1 MNKKSKAVIFDMD
14 GLIIDSEPLWKR
26 AEIDAFGS
34 IGYDFTYEMCEST
47 KGMRIDEVVQY
58 WHSQLK
64 WNSPPI
70 PHVVND
76 ITARMIK
83 LIHVEGASLP
93 GVMKTISNL
102 CDLKIPMA
110 LASSSSMKL
119 IEKVLNKL
127 KIQSYF
133 EVIHSAEFEEK
144 GKPDPQVFLTTAKKL
159 GIHPSSCL
167 VLEDSKAGMEAGI
180 AAGMKVVLVPDRLS
194 SFEKWHNRA
203 HYVLSTL
210 NDFDID
216 LVS

>member
-1 MNKKSKAVIFDMD
+1 MSNKSKAVIFDMD

-34 IGYDFTYEMCEST
+34 IGYDFNYEMCEST

-58 WHSQLK
+58 WHSQFK
-64 WNSPPI
+64 WNSPSI
-70 PHVVND
+70 ANVVND
-76 ITARMIK
+76 ITERMIK
-83 LIHVEGASLP
+83 LIQAEGAPLP

-102 CDLKIPMA
+102 CDLKIPMG

-119 IEKVLNKL
+119 IETVLNKL

-133 EVIHSAEFEEK
+133 KVIHSAEFEEK
-144 GKPDPQVFLTTAKKL
+144 GKPDPQVFLTTANKL
-159 GIHPSSCL
+159 GIDPSSCL

-180 AAGMKVVLVPDRLS
+180 AAGMKVILVPDRLS
-194 SFEKWHNRA
+194 PVEKWHNQA
-203 HYVLSTL
+203 YCVLSTL
-210 NDFDID
+210 NDFDIN

>member
-1 MNKKSKAVIFDMD
+1 MSKKSKAVIFDMD

-58 WHSQLK
+58 WHSQFK
-64 WNSPPI
+64 WNSPSI

-76 ITARMIK
+76 ITERMIK
-83 LIHVEGASLP
+83 LIHAEGAPLP

-119 IEKVLNKL
+119 IETVLNKL

-144 GKPDPQVFLTTAKKL
+144 ETRSSEYFLL
-159 GIHPSSCL
+159 
-167 VLEDSKAGMEAGI
+167 
-180 AAGMKVVLVPDRLS
+180 RLKS
-194 SFEKWHNRA
+194 
-203 HYVLSTL
+203 
-210 NDFDID
+210 
-216 LVS
+216 

>member
-1 MNKKSKAVIFDMD
+1 MSKKSKAVIFDMD

-34 IGYDFTYEMCEST
+34 IGYDFNYEMCEST

-58 WHSQLK
+58 WHSQFK
-64 WNSPPI
+64 WNSPSI
-70 PHVVND
+70 AHVVND
-76 ITARMIK
+76 ITERMIK
-83 LIHVEGASLP
+83 LIQAEGAPLP

-102 CDLKIPMA
+102 SDLKIPMA

-119 IEKVLNKL
+119 IETVLNQL

-133 EVIHSAEFEEK
+133 EVIHSAEFEER

-159 GIHPSSCL
+159 GIDPSSCL

-180 AAGMKVVLVPDRLS
+180 AAGMRVVLVPDRLS
-194 SFEKWHNRA
+194 PVEKWHDQA
-203 HYVLSTL
+203 YCVLSTL
-210 NDFDID
+210 NDFDIN

>member
-1 MNKKSKAVIFDMD
+1 M
-14 GLIIDSEPLWKR
+14 PLVVLGMISPTRCVNLLKGCELMKW
-26 AEIDAFGS
+26 FN
-34 IGYDFTYEMCEST
+34 IG
-47 KGMRIDEVVQY
+47 
-58 WHSQLK
+58 
-64 WNSPPI
+64 I
-70 PHVVND
+70 PNLNGIPHLHTHVVND
-76 ITARMIK
+76 ITERMIK
-83 LIHVEGASLP
+83 LIHAEGAPLP

-119 IEKVLNKL
+119 IETVLNKL

-159 GIHPSSCL
+159 GIDPSSCL

-194 SFEKWHNRA
+194 PVEKWHDQA
-203 HYVLSTL
+203 YCVLSTL
-210 NDFDID
+210 NDFDIN